1 MLFQNKV
8 ALMKIEH
15 IQKKNKLPYPML
27 TKRLDLV
34 EKIERKSNNRRK
46 RELAKT
52 RRNVF

>member
-1 MLFQNKV
+1 MP
-8 ALMKIEH
+8 KILPL
-15 IQKKNKLPYPML
+15 KKLNTKKKLPYPML